1 MSVSL
6 PVTEIP
12 SANDSY
18 NILAYD
24 EHDRV
29 TLEHYVLKMA
39 IGKNFVAPVTDLLE
53 KGNAEVLD
61 VGCGPGMWSMEMG
74 SEFQLST
81 FTGIECHDC
90 FPSNVFPSNTN
101 FLLVDPPIPLPFD
114 DNKFD
119 YVHQRMRYSEYKK
132 EDWKPAVSEIVRVTK
147 VGGWVELIESDMD
160 ISKAGEAT
168 KYLADKAYKFAE
180 NSGIH
185 TSVSRELG
193 TLLRD
198 AGLDKVEE
206 KTVVVPSGNWGGN
219 IGALFKEDMHRIFT
233 AVKLQTSGEKEMNL
247 KEYEANMKRMLDE
260 VEENKSYSTFRIAFG
275 QKAQ

>member
-1 MSVSL
+1 MSSSS
-6 PVTEIP
+6 PQTEVE

-18 NILAYD
+18 DITYD

-39 IGKNFVAPVTDLLE
+39 IGKNFVAPVAEVLE
-53 KGNAEVLD
+53 KGGAEVLD
-61 VGCGPGMWSMEMG
+61 VGCGPGMWTMEMA
-74 SEFQLST
+74 SEFQQST
-81 FTGIECHDC
+81 FAGVESAEL
-90 FPSNVFPSNTN
+90 FPNTVVPQNTN
-101 FLLVDPPIPLPFD
+101 FQVVDPPIPLPFED
-114 DNKFD
+114 ATFD
-119 YVHQRMRYSEYKK
+119 YVHQRMRYNEYKK
-132 EDWKPAVSEIVRVTK
+132 EEWKPAVSEIVRVTK
-147 VGGWVELIESDMD
+147 IGGWVELIESDMD

-180 NSGIH
+180 DSGIH

-193 TLLRD
+193 NFLRD

-233 AVKLQTSGEKEMNL
+233 AVKFQTSGQEMDL
-247 KEYEANMKRMLDE
+247 KDYDDKMKRMLEE
-260 VEENKSYSTFRIAFG
+260 VEENKSYSTFRIAIG
-275 QKAQ
+275 QKTH